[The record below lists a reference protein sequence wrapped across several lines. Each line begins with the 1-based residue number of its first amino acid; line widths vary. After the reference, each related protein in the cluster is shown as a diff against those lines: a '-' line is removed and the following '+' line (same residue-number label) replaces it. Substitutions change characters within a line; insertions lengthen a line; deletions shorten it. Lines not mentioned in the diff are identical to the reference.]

1 MSVKYIKTHAI
12 ELSLDEQINES
23 LDDDGSQ
30 MQEMIAEEERQLY
43 MRCLTRRQQQV
54 AELLFTGYKRSEI
67 AKSLVPPVGIQA
79 VHQMVLRIRKRL
91 MKRAISI

>member
-12 ELSLDEQINES
+12 ELSLDEKINES

-30 MQEMIAEEERQLY
+30 IQEIIAEEERQLY
-43 MRCLTRRQQQV
+43 MQCLTRRQQQV

-67 AKSLVPPVGIQA
+67 AQNLTPPVGIQA
-79 VHQMVLRIRKRL
+79 IHQIVLRIRKRL
-91 MKRAISI
+91 TKRALSI